1 MLKNKN
7 IKVLKIELTIQTVLI
22 LAISLII
29 VYYNLLVGIA
39 VIVLSLFIV
48 TLTTARVDKKLASL
62 ESIENISSKNS
73 LINKDTIKSIPLPL
87 SILDKDG
94 KLVWNNE
101 EFLEIAENKSVYGK
115 RIEEIVPRFSLDYVE
130 KEKGYFNV
138 NHRGKFY
145 EVHYNRAFNEFEEEE
160 IFIFY
165 WIDRT
170 DLSKKIAELEEK
182 SICIGLIYID
192 NYEEVFLLGNNIE
205 EKSYLLEIDKR
216 INALSNRISGI
227 LEKLDEDKY
236 LVFFENRHL
245 SFLENRKFEI
255 LDDIKNVEYGGNFP
269 ITISIGVGAR
279 GKDMKET
286 YSHAQNAM
294 DIALGRGG
302 DQAVVKSGDRLD
314 FYGGKSKTVEK
325 RTRVKARVVAHALGK
340 LIDQE
345 EVVFIMGHKSP
356 DLDSFGAAIGVYR
369 AVRSRGKN
377 AYIVL
382 NGVNSSIRLMYN
394 NLKAQSAEIM
404 EHIVSSEEAIYMMG
418 EENLCIVVDNHKK
431 SQVES
436 ARVLERCSK
445 VIVIDHHRR
454 GAEFIDDPVLTY
466 VEPYASSTCELVT
479 EILSYISERIDIEK
493 YEAEALLAGIAL
505 DTKHF
510 SIKTGVRTFEAGAF
524 LRRFG
529 ADTEV
534 VRKLFKGSFDD
545 LKLRAK
551 VIASSR
557 IIEDHIAISK
567 LEDESESSILIAA
580 QSADELL
587 NTEGV
592 DSSFVL
598 SKIKGDVHI
607 SARSIDD
614 VNIQV
619 IMEELGGGGHM
630 NSAGTRVENT
640 SMEESE
646 KLLEKAI
653 YKYIEEGEL

>member
-1 MLKNKN
+1 MPKNKN
-7 IKVLKIELTIQTVLI
+7 IKALRIELIIQII
-22 LAISLII
+22 LVFIVSSIV
-29 VYYNLLVGIA
+29 VYYNLKLGLA
-39 VIVLSLFIV
+39 VVVTAIIV
-48 TLTTARVDKKLASL
+48 TAILAARIDKKLNLL
-62 ESIENISSKNS
+62 ESIEDISSKNS

-87 SILDKDG
+87 SILNKEG
-94 KLVWNNE
+94 SLVWNNE
-101 EFLEIAENKSVYGK
+101 EFLEVADKKNVYGK
-115 RIEEIVPRFSLDYVE
+115 NIVEIVPRFSLDYIE
-130 KEKGYFNV
+130 EEKGAFNV
-138 NHRGKFY
+138 NHRGRFY

-170 DLSKKIAELEEK
+170 ALNKKIAELQEK

-192 NYEEVFLLGNNIE
+192 NYEEIFLLGNNIE
-205 EKSYLLEIDKR
+205 EKSCLLEIDKR
-216 INALSNRISGI
+216 INTLSNRINGI

-236 LVFFENRHL
+236 LIFFENRHM

-255 LDDIKNVEYGGNFP
+255 LDEIKGVDYGGTFP
-269 ITISIGVGAR
+269 ITVSIGVGAN

-286 YSHAQNAM
+286 YGYAQNAM

-325 RTRVKARVVAHALGK
+325 RTKVKARVVAHALGK

-356 DLDSFGAAIGVYR
+356 DLDCFGAAVGVYR

-377 AYIVL
+377 AYIVMD
-382 NGVNSSIRLMYN
+382 GVNSSIKLMYN
-394 NLKAQSAEIM
+394 NLKANSEELM
-404 EHIVSSEEAIYMMG
+404 EHIVSSEEAIFMMS
-418 EENLCIVVDNHKK
+418 EENLCIVVDTHKK

-436 ARVLERCSK
+436 ARVLDRCTK
-445 VIVIDHHRR
+445 IIVIDHHRR
-454 GAEFIDDPVLTY
+454 GAEFIKDPVLTY

-479 EILSYISERIDIEK
+479 EILSYISDRLDIEK

-510 SIKTGVRTFEAGAF
+510 SVKTGVRTFEAGAF

-534 VRKLFKGSFDD
+534 VRKLFRGSLED
-545 LKLRAK
+545 LKLRSS
-551 VIASSR
+551 VIANSR
-557 IIEDHIAISK
+557 IIEQHIAIAK
-567 LEDESESSILIAA
+567 LESESESAILVAA

-592 DSSFVL
+592 DASFVL
-598 SKIKGDVHI
+598 SKLKGDVHI
-607 SARSIDD
+607 SARSTDD
-614 VNIQV
+614 VNVQI

-630 NSAGTRVENT
+630 NSAGTRIEKS

-646 KLLEKAI
+646 ELLERAI